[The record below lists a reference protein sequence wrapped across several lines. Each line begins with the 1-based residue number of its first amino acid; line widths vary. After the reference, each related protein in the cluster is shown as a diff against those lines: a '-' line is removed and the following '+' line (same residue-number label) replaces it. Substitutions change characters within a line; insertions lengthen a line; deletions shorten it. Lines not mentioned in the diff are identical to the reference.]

1 MWTFGLVFTF
11 CNFFNAFVSCSP
23 YPFPKKSNVDDAVQ
37 ETLDEDD
44 ELHDF
49 TFILRALQPKKKFKG
64 FIAVIASSLVIDEVL
79 LVREDDNDEDTDDAS
94 DHEAN
99 GQR

>member
-1 MWTFGLVFTF
+1 MDFFSHFLT
-11 CNFFNAFVSCSP
+11 FFNASLSVFP

-49 TFILRALQPKKKFKG
+49 TLILRAFQPKKKFKG
-64 FIAVIASSLVIDEVL
+64 FIAVITSSLVIDEVL

-94 DHEAN
+94 DHETN